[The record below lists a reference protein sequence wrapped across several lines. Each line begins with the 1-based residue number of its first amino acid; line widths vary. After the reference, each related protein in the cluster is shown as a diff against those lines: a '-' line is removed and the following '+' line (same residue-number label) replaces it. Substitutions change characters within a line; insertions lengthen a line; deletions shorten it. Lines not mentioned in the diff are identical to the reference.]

1 MTVVD
6 LLPLVMLG
14 AVLGLDVVSF
24 PQMMISRP
32 IVAATLAGALLG
44 EPGRGL
50 IVGVLL
56 ECFALETLPV
66 GASRYPEWASASVVA
81 GALLAT
87 APSAGPGVLTL
98 AVLMGLVVAWGG
110 GWSMVQVRRVNAHL
124 AAQRHDAVARG
135 SRRVVEGLQIWG
147 LSLDLLRGATLTL
160 ASLLLATPA
169 MHRLLALW
177 SVSDRLSRAVVVGLA
192 ASVAAA
198 AVWKLFHAVA
208 GARWWMFGGILAGL
222 LLMAVQ

>member
-1 MTVVD
+1 MTVID
-6 LLPLVMLG
+6 FLPLAMLG

-44 EPGRGL
+44 EPARGL
-50 IVGVLL
+50 MVGVTL

-81 GALLAT
+81 GALFAT
-87 APSAGPGVLTL
+87 APSAGPGALTL
-98 AVLMGLVVAWGG
+98 AVLIGLVVAWVG

-124 AAQRHDAVARG
+124 AAQRHAAVARG

-147 LSLDLLRGATLTL
+147 LSLDLVRGAALTL
-160 ASLLLATPA
+160 VSLMLATPA
-169 MHRLLALW
+169 THRMLATW
-177 SVSDRLSRAVVVGLA
+177 EVSAQLSRAVVVGLA

-198 AVWKLFHAVA
+198 AVWKLFHAVTA
-208 GARWWMFGGILAGL
+208 ARWWMLGGIVAGL
-222 LLMAVQ
+222 ALMASR